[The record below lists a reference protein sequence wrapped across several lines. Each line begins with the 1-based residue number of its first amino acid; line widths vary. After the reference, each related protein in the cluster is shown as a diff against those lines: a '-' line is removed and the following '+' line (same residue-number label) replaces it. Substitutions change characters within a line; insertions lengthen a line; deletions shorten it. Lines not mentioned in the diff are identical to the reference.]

1 MLELK
6 ELAVS
11 DRPREKMIRFGIRTL
26 SHTEL
31 LALIL
36 RTGTKE
42 LCVLGVA
49 DELLRKAKGLRRL
62 SQLTLI
68 ELCEIHGINTAK
80 ACELMA
86 VCELSRRMALE
97 EVYLLDVVDQPG
109 RLVEWLRREI
119 GDAKQEH
126 FLVVFLD
133 TKNHILGHKI
143 CFIGSLDRS
152 VVHPREIFKEAVAY
166 SAARIIAVHN
176 HPSGDVTPSEND
188 LQVTKSLE
196 EAGVMMGIPLLDHI
210 IVSHRTFYSM
220 RQKIGTDHN
229 ALSRL

>member
-36 RTGTKE
+36 RTGSKDHS
-42 LCVLGVA
+42 VFSIA
-49 DELLRKAKGLRRL
+49 DQLLRKAKGIRYL
-62 SQLTLI
+62 SQLTMQD
-68 ELCEIHGINTAK
+68 LCSIHGIHTAK
-80 ACELMA
+80 ACELLA

-97 EVYLLDVVDQPG
+97 DVYQLDVVDQPE
-109 RLVEWLRREI
+109 RLVEWLRREL

-133 TKNHILGHKI
+133 TKNHILGHKV

-152 VVHPREIFKEAVAY
+152 VVHPREIFKEAVTY

-196 EAGVMMGIPLLDHI
+196 EAGTLMGIPLLDHI
-210 IVSHRTFYSM
+210 IVSHRTFYSL
-220 RQKIGTDHN
+220 RQKIGTD
-229 ALSRL
+229 R

>member
-11 DRPREKMIRFGIRTL
+11 DRPREKCIRFGIRSL
-26 SHTEL
+26 SHAEL

-36 RTGTKE
+36 RTGTKDHS
-42 LCVLGVA
+42 VFSVA
-49 DELLRKAKGLRRL
+49 DELLRKAKGIRRL
-62 SQLTLI
+62 SQLNLQD
-68 ELCEIHGINTAK
+68 LCEVRGINKAK

-97 EVYLLDVVDQPG
+97 EVYELDVVDQPG
-109 RLVEWLRREI
+109 RLVDWLRREL

-133 TKNHILGHKI
+133 TKNHILGHKV

-188 LQVTKSLE
+188 IQVTKSLE
-196 EAGVMMGIPLLDHI
+196 EAGAMMGIPLLDHL
-210 IVSHRTFYSM
+210 IVSHRTFYSL
-220 RQKIGTDHN
+220 RQRIGTDH
-229 ALSRL
+229 

>member
-1 MLELK
+1 MMLEIK

-36 RTGTKE
+36 RTGTKDQS
-42 LCVLGVA
+42 VFAVA
-49 DELLRKAKGLRRL
+49 DQLLRKAKGIRGL
-62 SQLTLI
+62 SQLAVQD
-68 ELCEIHGINTAK
+68 LCDIHGINKAK

-86 VCELSRRMALE
+86 VCELSRRMAQE
-97 EVYLLDVVDQPG
+97 EVYELDVVDQPG
-109 RLVEWLRREI
+109 RLVEWLRREL

-133 TKNHILGHKI
+133 TKNHILGHRV

-152 VVHPREIFKEAVAY
+152 VVHPREIFKEAVAF

-188 LQVTKSLE
+188 IQVTKSLE
-196 EAGVMMGIPLLDHI
+196 EAGSMMGIPLLDHI
-210 IVSHRTFYSM
+210 IVSHRNFYSM
-220 RQKIGTDHN
+220 RQKIGVDP
-229 ALSRL
+229 

>member
-11 DRPREKMIRFGIRTL
+11 ERPREKCIRFGIRSL

-36 RTGTKE
+36 RSGTKSHS
-42 LCVLGVA
+42 VFSIA
-49 DELLRKAKGLRRL
+49 DELLRKAKGIRRL
-62 SQLTLI
+62 SQLTLQD
-68 ELCEIHGINTAK
+68 LCEVHGIDKAK
-80 ACELMA
+80 ACEMMA
-86 VCELSRRMALE
+86 VCELARRMALE
-97 EVYLLDVVDQPG
+97 EVYEQDVVDQPG
-109 RLVEWLRREI
+109 RLVDWLRREL
-119 GDAKQEH
+119 GDAQQEH

-133 TKNHILGHKI
+133 TKNHILGHKV

-188 LQVTKSLE
+188 IQVTKSLE
-196 EAGVMMGIPLLDHI
+196 EAGIMMGIPLLDHL
-210 IVSHRTFYSM
+210 IVSHRTFYSL
-220 RQKIGTDHN
+220 RQKIGTHP
-229 ALSRL
+229 